1 MLNFKQILILIK
13 KIGWF
18 KKKESP
24 YKILEEYNI
33 KPEIKQH
40 MIRVSNY
47 TKILADLMCLNKL
60 EIEEIKKGALLHDI
74 GKQEIPDELL
84 NKFTKLD
91 EDEFKEIKK
100 HTQFGLKILNNK
112 KYAKTRIEN
121 VILLH
126 HEKWNG
132 NGYPFGIKGK
142 LIPIEARIVSVTDC
156 YDALTSE
163 RAYKE
168 RFSHEKAMEILIT
181 ESGKSFDLDIISM
194 FELFQNKFEK
204 KLKEYR

>member
-1 MLNFKQILILIK
+1 MLNFRQILILIK
-13 KIGWF
+13 KIKLI

-24 YKILEEYNI
+24 YKILEEYKMNL
-33 KPEIKQH
+33 EIKQH
-40 MIRVSNY
+40 MIRVSDY
-47 TKILADLMCLNKL
+47 TEILADLMCLNKL

-74 GKQEIPDELL
+74 GKQGIPDEPL

-91 EDEFKEIKK
+91 KEEFEKVKK

-132 NGYPFGIKGK
+132 EGYPFGLKGK
-142 LIPIEARIVSVTDC
+142 LIPIEARIVSVTNY
-156 YDALTSE
+156 YDTLTSK
-163 RAYKE
+163 RAHKKS
-168 RFSHEKAMEILIT
+168 FSHEKAMAILIN
-181 ESGKSFDLDIISM
+181 ESGKSFDPDIISM
-194 FELFQNKFEK
+194 FELFQNKFET